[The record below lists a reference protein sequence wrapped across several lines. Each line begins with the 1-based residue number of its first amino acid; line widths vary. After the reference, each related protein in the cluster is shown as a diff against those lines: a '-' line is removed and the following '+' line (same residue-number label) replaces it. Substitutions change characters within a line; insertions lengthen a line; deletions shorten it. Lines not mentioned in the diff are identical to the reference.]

1 MTLPTPTRI
10 LLLGSGELGKEFVIS
25 AKRLGCYVIACDS
38 YDDAPAQQVADQ
50 RETFNMLDEHSI
62 NTVVTKHKP
71 DIIVPEIEAI
81 RTEALFNFEAQGI
94 QVVPSAQAVN
104 YTMNRDRIR
113 DLVANELGI
122 RTPRFSYAESASEC
136 LSIAE
141 SIGYPIMM
149 KPVMSSSGKGQSIA
163 HTPADISPA
172 WEYACSGMRGD
183 RERVIIEEFINFEY
197 EITLLTVQQK
207 TGETLFCE
215 PIAHRQ
221 ERGDYQESW
230 QPVMMNS
237 ELAAQAKEI
246 SKTVTEALGGAGVF
260 GVEMFIT
267 KNEVVF
273 SELSPRPHD
282 TGMVTLSSQ
291 NLSEFDL
298 HARAILGL
306 PIPEISIHG
315 PSASHVV
322 LADRDANNI
331 AYNGIE
337 EALHR
342 PGVEVR
348 IFGKPT
354 ARPNRRMAV
363 CLAVGTSIEDARFK
377 VQEASKKIQLL
388 YLEK

>member
-1 MTLPTPTRI
+1 MTLPTRI

-71 DIIVPEIEAI
+71 DIIVSEIEAI
-81 RTEALFNFEAQGI
+81 RTEALFKFEAQGI
-94 QVVPSAQAVN
+94 QVVPSAQAIN

-122 RTPRFSYAESASEC
+122 RTPRFGYAESESEC

-141 SIGYPIMM
+141 NIGYPIVM
-149 KPVMSSSGKGQSIA
+149 KPVMSSSGKGQSVA
-163 HTPADISPA
+163 TTSADISPA

-230 QPVMMNS
+230 QPVIMNS
-237 ELAAQAKEI
+237 KLAVQAKEI
-246 SKTVTEALGGAGVF
+246 AKTVTEALGGAGIF

-267 KNEVVF
+267 KNDVVF

-322 LADRDANNI
+322 LASQDASNVV
-331 AYNGIE
+331 YNGID
-337 EALHR
+337 EALSV
-342 PGVEVR
+342 PGIEVR

-363 CLAVGTSIEDARFK
+363 CLAVGNSIEDARFK
-377 VQEASKKIQLL
+377 VQEASKKIQLS
-388 YLEK
+388 YRQE

>member
-1 MTLPTPTRI
+1 MTLPTKI
-10 LLLGSGELGKEFVIS
+10 LLLGSGERGKEFVNS

-38 YDDAPAQQVADQ
+38 YNDAPAQQVADQ
-50 RETFNMLDEHSI
+50 RETFDMLNEHSI
-62 NTVVTKHKP
+62 NAVVTKHKP

-122 RTPRFSYAESASEC
+122 RTPRFGYAESASEC

-141 SIGYPIMM
+141 SIGYPIVM
-149 KPVMSSSGKGQSIA
+149 KPVMSSSGKGQSVA

-215 PIAHRQ
+215 PIGHRQ

-237 ELAAQAKEI
+237 ELAAQAKKI

-267 KNEVVF
+267 KNEVIF

-322 LADRDANNI
+322 LADRDGKDI

-337 EALHR
+337 EALR
-342 PGVEVR
+342 LPGVEVR

>member
-1 MTLPTPTRI
+1 MTLPTRI

-50 RETFNMLDEHSI
+50 RETFDMLNEHSI
-62 NTVVTKHKP
+62 NAVVTKHKP

-122 RTPRFSYAESASEC
+122 RTPRFGYAESASEC

-141 SIGYPIMM
+141 SIGYPIVM
-149 KPVMSSSGKGQSIA
+149 KPVMSSSGKGQSVA

-237 ELAAQAKEI
+237 ELAAQAKKI

-267 KNEVVF
+267 KNEVIF

-322 LADRDANNI
+322 LADRDAKDI

-337 EALHR
+337 ETLR
-342 PGVEVR
+342 IPGVEVR

>member
-1 MTLPTPTRI
+1 
-10 LLLGSGELGKEFVIS
+10 
-25 AKRLGCYVIACDS
+25 
-38 YDDAPAQQVADQ
+38 
-50 RETFNMLDEHSI
+50 
-62 NTVVTKHKP
+62 
-71 DIIVPEIEAI
+71 
-81 RTEALFNFEAQGI
+81 
-94 QVVPSAQAVN
+94 
-104 YTMNRDRIR
+104 
-113 DLVANELGI
+113 
-122 RTPRFSYAESASEC
+122 
-136 LSIAE
+136 
-141 SIGYPIMM
+141 
-149 KPVMSSSGKGQSIA
+149 
-163 HTPADISPA
+163 
-172 WEYACSGMRGD
+172 MRGD

-230 QPVMMNS
+230 QPVIMNS
-237 ELAAQAKEI
+237 KLAVQAKEI
-246 SKTVTEALGGAGVF
+246 AKTVTEALGGAGIF

-267 KNEVVF
+267 KNDVVF

-322 LADRDANNI
+322 LASQDASNVV
-331 AYNGIE
+331 YNGID
-337 EALHR
+337 EALNV
-342 PGVEVR
+342 PGVDVR

-363 CLAVGTSIEDARFK
+363 CLAVGNSIEDARFK
-377 VQEASKKIQLL
+377 VQEASKKIQLS
-388 YLEK
+388 YRQE